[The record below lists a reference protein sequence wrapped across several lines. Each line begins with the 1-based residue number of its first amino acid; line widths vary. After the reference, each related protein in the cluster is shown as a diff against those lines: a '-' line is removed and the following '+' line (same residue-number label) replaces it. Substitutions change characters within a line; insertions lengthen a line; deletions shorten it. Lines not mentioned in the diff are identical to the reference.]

1 MNILHL
7 DSSPQTLST
16 SVSRQLSSAAIARLH
31 VKYPN
36 STVVYR
42 DLATDAPAHLTSADL
57 AGAFSPAEQ
66 WSEATKAVMVINDAI
81 LNEFQ
86 NADVIVI
93 GVPMYN
99 FSTPSSLKS
108 WIDRVARV
116 GVTFKYTEKGAE
128 GLVKGKSVVILS
140 SRGGFYADTAY
151 GAGLDHQEKYLQ
163 DFFAFLGITDCIRIR
178 AEGTS
183 MGEPIKTNNI
193 NQALAQILAL

>member
-7 DSSPQTLST
+7 DSSPQALSM
-16 SVSRQLSSAAIARLH
+16 SVSRQLSSAAVERLH

-57 AGAFSPAEQ
+57 AGVSTPAEQ
-66 WSEATKAVMVINDAI
+66 WSDKTKAVMVINDAI

-86 NADVIVI
+86 KADIIVI

-108 WIDRVARV
+108 WIDRVARA
-116 GVTFKYTEKGAE
+116 GVTFKYTDKGVE

-140 SRGGFYADTAY
+140 SRGGFYEETAW
-151 GAGLDHQEKYLQ
+151 GPGLDHQEKYLQ
-163 DFFAFLGITDCIRIR
+163 DFFAFLGVTDCTRIR

-183 MGEPIKTNNI
+183 MGESVKTNSI
-193 NQALAQILAL
+193 NQALAHILAL

>member
-1 MNILHL
+1 MKILHL
-7 DSSPQTLST
+7 DSSPQAFAT
-16 SVSRQLSSAAIARLH
+16 SVSRQLSSAAVARLH

-57 AGAFSPAEQ
+57 AGVSTPAEQ
-66 WSEATKAVMVINDAI
+66 WNDKTKAVMVINDAI

-108 WIDRVARV
+108 WIDRVARA
-116 GVTFKYTEKGAE
+116 GVTFKYTDKGVE
-128 GLVKGKSVVILS
+128 GLVKDKSVIILS
-140 SRGGFYADTAY
+140 SRGGFYEGTAW
-151 GAGLDHQEKYLQ
+151 GPGLDHQEKYLQ
-163 DFFAFLGITDCIRIR
+163 DFFAFLGITDCTRIR

-183 MGEPIKTNNI
+183 MGESVKTNSI
-193 NQALAQILAL
+193 NGALAQIAIL